1 MERPAK
7 EEAIWEL
14 AIETAGCCADG
25 LREGWL
31 EAEPQID
38 ALVTRRLW
46 W

>member
-7 EEAIWEL
+7 KEAIWEL
-14 AIETAGCCADG
+14 AIETATCHVDG
-25 LREGWL
+25 LRGGWL

-38 ALVTRRLW
+38 ALVARRLW